1 MNQPKNQAAQNA
13 GVSIQNCEARAEE
26 KRKERVD
33 LSPSGTEGCVWE
45 ESFPWLDEVESG
57 WE

>member
-1 MNQPKNQAAQNA
+1 MNHWKKQTEETSH
-13 GVSIQNCEARAEE
+13 VYRLVCEAEDQV

-57 WE
+57 RS

>member
-1 MNQPKNQAAQNA
+1 MTILKKQVEETADGYAL
-13 GVSIQNCEARAEE
+13 ICEVEDQ
-26 KRKERVD
+26 KHRKERVD

-57 WE
+57 RS